1 MKHET
6 AAQVAGDAERRA
18 KRKAKRST
26 ARAAKRVKRRVKKQ
40 ARAAERKALDATKAK
55 YKRQKWRARKVEQ
68 TALTFNVCCNN
79 CMKKAAK
86 DVKGLVKK
94 VKAGNKKCPFS
105 SKPAKKPVVVAFCC
119 GSCVD
124 KASS

>member
-1 MKHET
+1 MNIT
-6 AAQVAGDAERRA
+6 L
-18 KRKAKRST
+18 KRTLTLFSILSMAFFFS
-26 ARAAKRVKRRVKKQ
+26 AAKKVSPVNTDCPYSGKAVK
-40 ARAAERKALDATKAK
+40 AE
-55 YKRQKWRARKVEQ
+55 KV
-68 TALTFNVCCNN
+68 LTFNVCCNN
-79 CMKKAAK
+79 CVKKSSG

-105 SKPAKKPVVVAFCC
+105 NKPAKKPVVVAFCC

>member
-1 MKHET
+1 MNMT
-6 AAQVAGDAERRA
+6 L
-18 KRKAKRST
+18 KRILTFISILSMAFFFL
-26 ARAAKRVKRRVKKQ
+26 AAKKVSPVNSDCPYSGKSVK
-40 ARAAERKALDATKAK
+40 AE
-55 YKRQKWRARKVEQ
+55 KV
-68 TALTFNVCCNN
+68 LTFNVCCNN
-79 CMKKAAK
+79 CAKKAAK
-86 DVKGLVKK
+86 DVKGLVNK

>member
-1 MKHET
+1 MNITLRRSLTLLSVLSMAFFFT
-6 AAQVAGDAERRA
+6 AAKKATPVNSDCPFSGKAVKAE
-18 KRKAKRST
+18 
-26 ARAAKRVKRRVKKQ
+26 
-40 ARAAERKALDATKAK
+40 
-55 YKRQKWRARKVEQ
+55 KV
-68 TALTFNVCCNN
+68 LTFNVCCNN
-79 CMKKAAK
+79 CVKKASA

-119 GSCVD
+119 GNCVD

>member
-1 MKHET
+1 MNIT
-6 AAQVAGDAERRA
+6 L
-18 KRKAKRST
+18 KRTLTLFSILSMAFFFS
-26 ARAAKRVKRRVKKQ
+26 AAKKVSPVNTDCPYSGKAVK
-40 ARAAERKALDATKAK
+40 AE
-55 YKRQKWRARKVEQ
+55 KV
-68 TALTFNVCCNN
+68 LTFNVCCNN
-79 CMKKAAK
+79 CVKKASG

-105 SKPAKKPVVVAFCC
+105 NKPAKKPVVVAFCC